1 MQISDITLSVDEVAN
16 CLASLDTSKACSPDG
31 IPSRL
36 LKECSKQIAPNICAI
51 FNHSLHCGYIRS
63 EWKSVDVTPIHKKNL
78 KEPAENY
85 SPISLLSILC
95 KVLERCVCNRFYD
108 HVVHLI
114 TLLQHGFLR
123 NRLCV
128 AQLLS
133 VLHPTGQYLDK
144 NIQTDVLYLD
154 FAKAFDSIDHLI
166 LLDWFADYLNGR
178 FQRVVV
184 DGVASQ

>member
-1 MQISDITLSVDEVAN
+1 M
-16 CLASLDTSKACSPDG
+16 
-31 IPSRL
+31 
-36 LKECSKQIAPNICAI
+36 
-51 FNHSLHCGYIRS
+51 
-63 EWKSVDVTPIHKKNL
+63 
-78 KEPAENY
+78 
-85 SPISLLSILC
+85 
-95 KVLERCVCNRFYD
+95 
-108 HVVHLI
+108 HLI

-123 NRLCV
+123 NRSCV

-166 LLDWFADYLNGR
+166 LLEKLKGYGVTGQLLDWFADYLNGR